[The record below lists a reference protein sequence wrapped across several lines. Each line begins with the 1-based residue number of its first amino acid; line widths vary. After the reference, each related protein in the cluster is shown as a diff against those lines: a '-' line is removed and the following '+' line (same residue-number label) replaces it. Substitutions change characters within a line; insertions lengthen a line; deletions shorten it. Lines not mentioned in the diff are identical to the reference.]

1 MTFRP
6 LAVACLLVLAGTAS
20 ACGLGPGEERRGGG
34 AELRVTRG
42 FGTELLKADRVP
54 KIRED
59 QTVMRLLRAG
69 NDVETRYGGRF
80 VQAIGGIEGRGADGF
95 ADWFYYVNGLEADVG
110 AAEYELSPG
119 DVVQWDYRNWR
130 NTMDIR
136 AIVGAF
142 PEPFKSGLEG
152 KRFPTRVECED
163 ADSRACRTVK
173 RVLREQGIPAT
184 GASLGASGNQNVIR
198 VVVARWRRARELP
211 SARRIEQGPRASGV
225 FARFTGGGSSLE
237 LLDERGHVVRRAPE
251 GFGLVAALRPSDT
264 ELVWLV
270 TGVESAGVEHAARA
284 LDRSSLR
291 DAFAVAA
298 GAGERE
304 KLPLR
309 GTR

>member
-1 MTFRP
+1 MTRRAA
-6 LAVACLLVLAGTAS
+6 LTACLLAAAMAFGG
-20 ACGLGPGEERRGGG
+20 CGLGPGEERGGG
-34 AELRVTRG
+34 AELRVTRD
-42 FGTELLKADRVP
+42 FGSELLKADSVE
-54 KIRED
+54 KIREA

-80 VQAIGGIEGRGADGF
+80 VQSIGGIEGGGSGGS

-119 DVVQWDYRNWR
+119 DVVQWDYRSWR
-130 NTMDIR
+130 GAMGIR

-163 ADSRACRTVK
+163 SDSRACRTVK
-173 RVLREQGIPAT
+173 RVLREQGVPAT
-184 GASLGASGNQNVIR
+184 GGALGASGNQNVIR

-225 FARFTGGGSSLE
+225 FARFTDGGSSLE
-237 LLDERGHVVRRAPE
+237 LLDEGGRVSRRASDDT
-251 GFGLVAALRPSDT
+251 GLVAALRPSDT

-270 TGVESAGVEHAARA
+270 TGVDEAGVQQAAGA
-284 LDRSSLR
+284 LDRRSLR

-298 GAGERE
+298 GPQGAEG
-304 KLPLR
+304 LPLR
-309 GTR
+309 GSE